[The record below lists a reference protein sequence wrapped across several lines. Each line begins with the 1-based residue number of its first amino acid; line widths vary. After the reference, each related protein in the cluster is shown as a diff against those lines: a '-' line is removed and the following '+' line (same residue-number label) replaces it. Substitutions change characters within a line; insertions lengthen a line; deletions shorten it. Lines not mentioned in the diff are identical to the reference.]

1 MTISEFARSLFRT
14 KKIDSNL
21 LDTQL
26 KRCLTTFDI
35 TLLGI
40 GHMVGAGIHIF
51 INISLPVIHIYLI
64 GIYVLTGA
72 VVRNIAG
79 AGIVISFI
87 LAGLASALSALC
99 YAEFG

>member
-1 MTISEFARSLFRT
+1 MRLSSLRERVFRL
-14 KKIDSNL
+14 KHIPHGN

-26 KRCLTTFDI
+26 RRCLTTVDI

-40 GHMVGAGIHIF
+40 GHMIGA
-51 INISLPVIHIYLI
+51 

-79 AGIVISFI
+79 PSIVLSFLFAGV
-87 LAGLASALSALC
+87 ASLLSALC
-99 YAEFG
+99 YAEFGAR